1 MTITFPYAILP
12 PPHALLE
19 DAESHQEIKEK
30 HENSAIKQLSWDLR
44 KTGQGPFMRRRRH
57 ASIPLL
63 NIQLYQWRRLR
74 VLRRLFLLSL
84 VL

>member
-1 MTITFPYAILP
+1 VHDNYFPYAILP

-63 NIQLYQWRRLR
+63 NIQLPMEEVKRIN
-74 VLRRLFLLSL
+74 
-84 VL
+84 